1 MVLVQIDGNQDRKRE
16 FEYREKLYYKPH
28 FGPEETESQISFERR
43 RKSEQ
48 KKYVKT
54 QLNL

>member
-54 QLNL
+54 